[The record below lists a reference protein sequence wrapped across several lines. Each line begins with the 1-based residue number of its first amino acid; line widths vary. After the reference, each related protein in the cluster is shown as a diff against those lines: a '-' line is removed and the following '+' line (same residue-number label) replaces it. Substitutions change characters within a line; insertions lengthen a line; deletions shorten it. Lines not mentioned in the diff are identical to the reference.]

1 VELSP
6 NLSPWLGGG
15 GTFSLLLSSLKL
27 EVQVFDYFYTSFED
41 ALALLLRVSCY
52 EELGLRS
59 TQA

>member
-15 GTFSLLLSSLKL
+15 GTFSLLLSSL